1 MADTKNMVNA
11 EKLTYNG
18 TKYRQRAMSIVRMAS
33 VLLVRCLPLPP
44 PPPYPQ
50 HTRFPY
56 LLPGSNKTHTHTK
69 KKITAQRREN

>member
-44 PPPYPQ
+44 PPPT
-50 HTRFPY
+50 HNTHAFPICS
-56 LLPGSNKTHTHTK
+56 LAATKHTHTRK
-69 KKITAQRREN
+69 KK